1 MSNEKGLSFF
11 GIIKRLFILVIKSCP
26 LYFIVYALID
36 MCQGVS
42 YGVNTQLLQIFFD
55 TLGKSIHDEAP
66 YKNVIILAV
75 LLGVLLIFI
84 QLLNGMANFMY
95 ENLIKKLKGSL
106 TYRVNAK
113 AAELNPILYEEA
125 KELDKINKAHNGMEN
140 SVEMLFSFISIFT
153 FHIPYFIYM
162 EIYLY
167 KLQPL
172 LSIAF
177 IFMFIPMTCLQ
188 YFKSKIFFNLEDK
201 SAPVRR
207 EYEYYEKCMS
217 DKEYLKETRLLGA
230 ENYFSELTKNA
241 LNKLN
246 QLIME
251 AERRSARIELVG
263 QSVTLFGYL
272 LILVILV
279 YSAMNGIIG
288 IGAWGAV
295 FASIGLV
302 FGIIQDII
310 QRNIGFMSRN
320 LGLVRNFIN
329 FLDMPD
335 EQKKEK
341 AVDMKKGIV
350 CKNVSF
356 KYPDA
361 EEYALENINLNIKD
375 GEIIA
380 LVGENGSGKTTL
392 TKLLLGL
399 FEPTKGDVI
408 VGGQNTKEVSRKSF
422 REKSSAVFQN
432 FEKYKLNVRENVGI
446 SDFEHMDS
454 DAGINTALE
463 KVGVDFSEKVLPNGF
478 DTVLSS
484 EFDGVDLSGGQWQ
497 KVAISRGIYKNHDF
511 IVLDEPTSAIDPV
524 QETELYQNFQK
535 ISEGKTAVLVTH
547 RLGSAKMADKIIVL
561 DKHKIVESGTHDE
574 LMKKKGKYQEMFVNQ
589 AQWYKTSDQ

>member
-1 MSNEKGLSFF
+1 
-11 GIIKRLFILVIKSCP
+11 
-26 LYFIVYALID
+26 

-42 YGVNTQLLQIFFD
+42 YGINTHLLQVFFD
-55 TLGKSIHDEAP
+55 QLVKTIHNQVP

-84 QLLNGMANFMY
+84 QLLNGLANFMY

-106 TYRVNAK
+106 TFRVNEK
-113 AAELNPILYEEA
+113 AADLNPILYEETN
-125 KELDKINKAHNGMEN
+125 ELDKINKAHNGMEN
-140 SVEMLFSFISIFT
+140 SVEILFSFISIFT

-162 EIYLY
+162 EIYLF

-172 LSIAF
+172 LSLAF
-177 IFMFIPMTCLQ
+177 IFMFVPMTCLQ

-217 DKEYLKETRLLGA
+217 DKEYLKETRLLGI
-230 ENYFSELTKNA
+230 EDYFSDLTKKA
-241 LNKLN
+241 LDKLN

-251 AERRSARIELVG
+251 AERRSAKIEFVG

-272 LILVILV
+272 LIMVILV
-279 YSAMNGIIG
+279 YSVMNRQIG

-329 FLDMPD
+329 FLDMPV
-335 EQKKEK
+335 EQKREE

-361 EEYALENINLNIKD
+361 EEYALKNINLNITD

-408 VGGQNTKEVSRKSF
+408 VGGKNTKEVSRNSF
-422 REKSSAVFQN
+422 RAKSSAVFQN
-432 FEKYKLNVRENVGI
+432 FSKYKLTLRENVGI
-446 SDFEHMDS
+446 SDFENMDS
-454 DAGINTALE
+454 DSDTRSALA
-463 KVGVDFSEKVLPNGF
+463 KVEVDFSKKVLPNDL

-484 EFDGVDLSGGQWQ
+484 EFEGVDLSGGQWQ
-497 KVAISRGIYKNHDF
+497 KVAIARGIYKEHDF

-524 QETELYQNFQK
+524 QETELYQNFKK
-535 ISEGKTAVLVTH
+535 ISEGKTALLVTH

-561 DKHKIVESGTHDE
+561 DKHQIVESGTHEE
-574 LMKKKGKYQEMFVNQ
+574 LMKKKGKYQEMFMKQ
-589 AQWYKTSDQ
+589 AQWYKTSD

>member
-1 MSNEKGLSFF
+1 MKKEKSLSFF
-11 GIIKRLFILVIKSCP
+11 VIIKRLFILVIKSCP
-26 LYFIVYALID
+26 LYFIIYALTD

-42 YGVNTQLLQIFFD
+42 YGINTHLLQVFFD
-55 TLGKSIHDEAP
+55 ELEKSIRDEVP

-84 QLLNGMANFMY
+84 QLLNGLANFMY

-106 TYRVNAK
+106 TFKVNAK
-113 AAELNPILYEEA
+113 AAELDPILYENT

-162 EIYLY
+162 EIYLF

-177 IFMFIPMTCLQ
+177 IFMFVPMTCLQ
-188 YFKSKIFFNLEDK
+188 YFKSKIFFKLEDK

-230 ENYFSELTKNA
+230 EDYFGNLTRKA
-241 LNKLN
+241 LNTLN

-251 AERRSARIELVG
+251 AERRAAKIEFVG

-279 YSAMNGIIG
+279 YSVINGQIG

-329 FLDMPD
+329 FLDMPAD
-335 EQKKEK
+335 QKREET
-341 AVDMKKGIV
+341 VDMKKGIV

-361 EEYALENINLNIKD
+361 QDYALENINLNIKQ
-375 GEIIA
+375 GEVVA

-399 FEPTKGDVI
+399 FEPVKGDVI
-408 VGGQNTKEVSRKSF
+408 VGGKNTKEISRKSF

-432 FEKYKLNVRENVGI
+432 FEKYKLSLRENVGI
-446 SDFEHMDS
+446 SDFDNMDS
-454 DAGINTALE
+454 DSGIQSALE
-463 KVGVDFSEKVLPNGF
+463 KVGVDFSKKVLPDNL

-497 KVAISRGIYKNHDF
+497 KVAISRGIYKQHDF

-561 DKHKIVESGTHDE
+561 DKHKIVECGTHEE
-574 LMKKKGKYQEMFVNQ
+574 LMKKKGKYQEMFMNQ
-589 AQWYKTSDQ
+589 AQWYKTEN

>member
-1 MSNEKGLSFF
+1 MKKEKSLSFF
-11 GIIKRLFILVIKSCP
+11 LIIKRLFILVIKSCP
-26 LYFIVYALID
+26 LYFIIYALID

-42 YGVNTQLLQIFFD
+42 YGINTHLLQVFFD
-55 TLGKSIHDEAP
+55 QLVKTIHNQVP

-84 QLLNGMANFMY
+84 QLLNGLANFMY

-106 TYRVNAK
+106 TFRVNEK
-113 AAELNPILYEEA
+113 AADLNPILYEETN
-125 KELDKINKAHNGMEN
+125 ELDKINKAHNGMEN
-140 SVEMLFSFISIFT
+140 SVEILFSFISIFT

-162 EIYLY
+162 EIYLF

-172 LSIAF
+172 LSLAF
-177 IFMFIPMTCLQ
+177 IFMFVPMTCLQ

-217 DKEYLKETRLLGA
+217 DKEYLKETRLLGI
-230 ENYFSELTKNA
+230 EDYFSDLTKKA
-241 LNKLN
+241 LDKLN

-251 AERRSARIELVG
+251 AERRSAKIEFVG

-272 LILVILV
+272 LIMVILV
-279 YSAMNGIIG
+279 YSVMNRQIG

-329 FLDMPD
+329 FLDMPV
-335 EQKKEK
+335 EQKREE

-361 EEYALENINLNIKD
+361 EEYALKNINLNITD

-408 VGGQNTKEVSRKSF
+408 VGGKNTKEVSRNSF
-422 REKSSAVFQN
+422 RAKSSAVFQN
-432 FEKYKLNVRENVGI
+432 FSKYKLTLRENVGI
-446 SDFEHMDS
+446 SDFENMDS
-454 DAGINTALE
+454 DSDTRSALA
-463 KVGVDFSEKVLPNGF
+463 KVEVDFSKKVLPNDL

-484 EFDGVDLSGGQWQ
+484 EFEGVDLSGGQWQ
-497 KVAISRGIYKNHDF
+497 KVAIARGIYKEHDF

-524 QETELYQNFQK
+524 QETELYQNFKK
-535 ISEGKTAVLVTH
+535 ISEGKTALLVTH

-561 DKHKIVESGTHDE
+561 DKHQIVESGTHEE
-574 LMKKKGKYQEMFVNQ
+574 LMKKKGKYQEMFMKQ
-589 AQWYKTSDQ
+589 AQWYKTSD